1 MLADAEVVLNANIMV
16 RSANCHPLAE
26 RVSKHTVSGRQLFN
40 ARNAQGVW
48 LELSKG
54 LKEQHML

>member
-1 MLADAEVVLNANIMV
+1 VVLNANIMV